1 MRTLVFLLVLA
12 VNGAAQPAAA
22 PPDQFFNSNEVR
34 IRYVEQ
40 GTGPP
45 VVLMHGYTG
54 TLDRHFLANGL
65 FANLATHHRVIAMDL
80 RGHGKSD
87 KPHDPAAY
95 GEVMAEDVVRLL
107 DHLKIPRA
115 HVIGYSL
122 GAIIAG
128 RLATLHPDRL
138 ISVAFVAQV
147 PMREITPEF
156 AKFAEDSVS
165 ELESGVPFRSLA
177 LALQPAGSKP
187 PTDEEIRKMVAPLA
201 AANDVQALA
210 ALWRGIRSLVTPDAA
225 LASVD
230 VPMIVLIGSEDANA
244 TNVPALTKA
253 HPRIRSQII
262 PGAQHGGEVGVMRRR
277 EFITALHEFLAGAR

>member
-12 VNGAAQPAAA
+12 NGAAQPTAA
-22 PPDQFFNSNEVR
+22 PSDRFFDSNGVR

-65 FANLATHHRVIAMDL
+65 FANLATHHRVIAIDL

-115 HVIGYSL
+115 HVIVS
-122 GAIIAG
+122 
-128 RLATLHPDRL
+128 
-138 ISVAFVAQV
+138 SKVA
-147 PMREITPEF
+147 
-156 AKFAEDSVS
+156 
-165 ELESGVPFRSLA
+165 
-177 LALQPAGSKP
+177 
-187 PTDEEIRKMVAPLA
+187 
-201 AANDVQALA
+201 N
-210 ALWRGIRSLVTPDAA
+210 
-225 LASVD
+225 
-230 VPMIVLIGSEDANA
+230 
-244 TNVPALTKA
+244 
-253 HPRIRSQII
+253 
-262 PGAQHGGEVGVMRRR
+262 
-277 EFITALHEFLAGAR
+277 